1 MFLEEK
7 YRKEIVPHL
16 MKTLGLKNPM
26 LVPRLE
32 KIVVNSCTG
41 EAVQNVKILDT
52 IAQELTAI
60 TGQKPILRHAK
71 KSIATFKLRE
81 GQPIAVSVTVRRKR
95 MYEFF
100 SRLVN
105 VALPRTRDFKGL
117 PKRGF
122 DGNGNYNLGIK
133 EQTIFPEISLE
144 KVDKPRGMNIS
155 IVTSARSDEEAQTL
169 LKAMGLPLRG

>member
-1 MFLEEK
+1 MLLEQK
-7 YRKEIVPHL
+7 YKKEIVPQL
-16 MKTLGLKNPM
+16 MKTLELKNPM
-26 LVPRLE
+26 LAPRLE
-32 KIVVNSCTG
+32 KIVINSCTG

-52 IAQELTAI
+52 VAQELMAI
-60 TGQKPILRHAK
+60 TGQKPILRRAK

-81 GQPIAVSVTVRRKR
+81 GQPIAMSVTVRRKR

-117 PKRGF
+117 SKKGF

-133 EQTIFPEISLE
+133 EQTIFPEIILD
-144 KVDKPRGMNIS
+144 KVDKPRGMNVS
-155 IVTSARSDEEAQTL
+155 IVTSARSDKEAETL
-169 LKAMGLPLRG
+169 LRALGLPLRG

>member
-1 MFLEEK
+1 MLLEQK
-7 YRKEIVPHL
+7 YKKEIVPQL
-16 MKTLGLKNPM
+16 MKTLELKNPM
-26 LVPRLE
+26 LAPRLE
-32 KIVVNSCTG
+32 KIVINSCTG

-52 IAQELTAI
+52 IAQELMAI
-60 TGQKPILRHAK
+60 TGQKPILRRAK

-81 GQPIAVSVTVRRKR
+81 GQPIAMSVTVRRKR

-117 PKRGF
+117 SKKGF

-133 EQTIFPEISLE
+133 EQTIFPEIVLD
-144 KVDKPRGMNIS
+144 KVDKPRGMNVS
-155 IVTSARSDEEAQTL
+155 IVTSVRSDKEAETL
-169 LKAMGLPLRG
+169 LRALGLPLRV